1 MEWSPRYCRFAA
13 FDLLDHAT
21 VRAPDEMDMAILLHD
36 GLAATYPTSICHVRF
51 HDTTRRV
58 GFCAIYKL
66 FFWLRVF
73 PTLRANLRPPTR
85 G

>member
-51 HDTTRRV
+51 HDTTRLGVR
-58 GFCAIYKL
+58 AAL
-66 FFWLRVF
+66 F
-73 PTLRANLRPPTR
+73 
-85 G
+85 